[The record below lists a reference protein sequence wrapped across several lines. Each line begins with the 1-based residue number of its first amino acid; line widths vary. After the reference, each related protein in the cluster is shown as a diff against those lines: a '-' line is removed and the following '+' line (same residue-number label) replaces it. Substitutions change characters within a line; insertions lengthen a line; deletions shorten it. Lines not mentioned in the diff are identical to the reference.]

1 MTPAPDGGELPDDLS
16 MADRA
21 YLSLREGIIGGQ
33 YPIGSRMRE
42 RELSA
47 ELDVSRVP
55 IREAIAQLESEG
67 LVVTQPRRG
76 AVVRQLTLED
86 IDELFD
92 VRLSLEVLATRL
104 AADRVR
110 AGASTDRLRALM
122 ATADRVTRAGDEQAI
137 REANTALHLE
147 IVTLSGN
154 RLLGETMAPLV
165 GRIRWLFALTSDRD
179 PAVQCREHHELCA
192 AIEAGNADLAEAL
205 AYSHIELGR
214 VPSLTALAD
223 RLPRQ

>member
-1 MTPAPDGGELPDDLS
+1 MRTSASDGEELSL
-16 MADRA
+16 ADRA
-21 YLSLREGIIGGQ
+21 YLALREGIIGGR
-33 YPIGSRMRE
+33 YPIGSRLRE

-47 ELDVSRVP
+47 ELQVSRVP
-55 IREAIAQLESEG
+55 VREAIAQLEAEG

-86 IDELFD
+86 VDELFD
-92 VRLSLEVLATRL
+92 VRLSLEVLAARL
-104 AADRVR
+104 AAEQVR
-110 AGASTDRLRALM
+110 AGTSTDRLRELM

-165 GRIRWLFALTSDRD
+165 GRIRWLFALTADRD
-179 PAVQCREHHELCA
+179 PAAQCREHHELCA
-192 AIEAGNADLAEAL
+192 AIEAGKPELAEAL

-214 VPSLTALAD
+214 VPSLTALAE
-223 RLPRQ
+223 RLPRN

>member
-1 MTPAPDGGELPDDLS
+1 MMSPAPDDEDLS
-16 MADRA
+16 MADRTYRA
-21 YLSLREGIIGGQ
+21 LREGIIGGR

-47 ELDVSRVP
+47 ELQVSRVP
-55 IREAIAQLESEG
+55 VREAIAQLESDG

-92 VRLSLEVLATRL
+92 VRLSLEVLAARL
-104 AADRVR
+104 AAERVR
-110 AGASTDRLRALM
+110 DGASTDRLRELM
-122 ATADRVTRAGDEQAI
+122 ATADRLTSAGDAEAI
-137 REANTALHLE
+137 REVNTALHLE

-154 RLLGETMAPLV
+154 RLLAETMAPLV

-179 PAVQCREHHELCA
+179 PAIQCREHHELCA
-192 AIEAGNADLAEAL
+192 AIESGNPALAESL

-214 VPSLTALAD
+214 APSLNALSD
-223 RLPRQ
+223 RLPSS